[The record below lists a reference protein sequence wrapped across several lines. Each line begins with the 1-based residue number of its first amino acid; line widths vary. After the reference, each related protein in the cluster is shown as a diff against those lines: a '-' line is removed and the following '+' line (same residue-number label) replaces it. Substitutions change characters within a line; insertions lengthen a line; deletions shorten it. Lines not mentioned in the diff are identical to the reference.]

1 MRYER
6 RVEHR
11 TSAIGELTPETPSVP
26 KTEIAVRGIRGLRS
40 EQLHQNAPLFSLAGR
55 CVDIGLELLLA
66 AVGGVGDVSH
76 ARVGREA
83 RSRRSTAAAIGETTT
98 QSRLEES
105 SRCGAAVS
113 PPFKA
118 PSPSPMPASALAK

>member
-26 KTEIAVRGIRGLRS
+26 KTEIAVRGIRGLRG

-76 ARVGREA
+76 TRVGREPGWSE
-83 RSRRSTAAAIGETTT
+83 RHESIPRNVTRHDPVGRRN
-98 QSRLEES
+98 
-105 SRCGAAVS
+105 V
-113 PPFKA
+113 
-118 PSPSPMPASALAK
+118 